1 MGTTQPYRTAN
12 GGLTSWWQRVTRRNS
27 HRYEYDIFAYGGV
40 VVDRVLGHHRHQR
53 QREIREVAWLLGPNY
68 HISSHLE
75 EVPQSDTRICILVQA
90 PKTEVRHVVLLV
102 LDAFQTIKG
111 GNADDTDG
119 GCFIHF
125 LSLQDERGQM
135 EDIENYIKSVVE
147 KDERKYE
154 AFFIKGGKFGSGGFK
169 HSDIELSNIN
179 WMRSAPDF
187 VTKFEQKLDNK
198 PGIVPAARNPI
209 DFVRLLVDSGCQCR
223 RITHLNLYL
232 IPNLGPHIL
241 GLAKNLANSR
251 GAIPIRSRPSI
262 SLTLRLGNGRN
273 AGKAISD
280 VP

>member
-1 MGTTQPYRTAN
+1 MSHAGTHTATSTISLPTEESSSIGSSVTTATKGNAKLGRLHGYSDRTTIYRRISRRFLSRTPEFA
-12 GGLTSWWQRVTRRNS
+12 SWCKP
-27 HRYEYDIFAYGGV
+27 
-40 VVDRVLGHHRHQR
+40 L
-53 QREIREVAWLLGPNY
+53 
-68 HISSHLE
+68 
-75 EVPQSDTRICILVQA
+75 